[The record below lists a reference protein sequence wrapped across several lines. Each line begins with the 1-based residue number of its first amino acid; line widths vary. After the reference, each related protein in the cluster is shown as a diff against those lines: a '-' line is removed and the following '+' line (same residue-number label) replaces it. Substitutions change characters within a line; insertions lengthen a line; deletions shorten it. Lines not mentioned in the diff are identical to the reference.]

1 MPRVARPSSA
11 RGQGSE
17 GATSVDVGWVRRAAL
32 AQRAACTLIGRV
44 WHRCSS
50 AEGTASA
57 DGAGAMAS
65 SSGGPS
71 SDGSSPPSSCRSSSL
86 RAPASASLP
95 TLAAADGSARL
106 AARVQGRPSATP
118 SSAVATSAG
127 DHRSTRRHRRA
138 AGAWASSARC
148 ASPQGVGRP
157 RLRTAAAQRSARP
170 TARGADHH
178 DPSLASHRWRVR
190 RRRLRPPTRG
200 RVRCPSFA
208 GDAAGAGG
216 VRSDMYM

>member
-1 MPRVARPSSA
+1 MAAIVATEAWRLAERPEAAGVPRVARPSSA

-57 DGAGAMAS
+57 DGAEAMAS

-106 AARVQGRPSATP
+106 AARVQGTAVGDAVLRRRNLGRRPSSDAPAPTQK
-118 SSAVATSAG
+118 VE
-127 DHRSTRRHRRA
+127 
-138 AGAWASSARC
+138 RC
-148 ASPQGVGRP
+148 RGEREKKLLL
-157 RLRTAAAQRSARP
+157 RLRSSC
-170 TARGADHH
+170 HN
-178 DPSLASHRWRVR
+178 
-190 RRRLRPPTRG
+190 G
-200 RVRCPSFA
+200 R
-208 GDAAGAGG
+208 D
-216 VRSDMYM
+216 